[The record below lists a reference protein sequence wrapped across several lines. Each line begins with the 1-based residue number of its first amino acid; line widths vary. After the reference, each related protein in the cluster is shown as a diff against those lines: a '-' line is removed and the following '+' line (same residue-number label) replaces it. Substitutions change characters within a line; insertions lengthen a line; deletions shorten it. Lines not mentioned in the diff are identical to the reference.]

1 MPKEYLKDFELSAN
15 EFTLKAIGIT
25 AVVFG
30 IIWILNILGVFIV
43 EDTIMNVG
51 FFGSILINVIT
62 LAICK
67 FLGLGNPKTKYAAIF
82 CAIISCEFIGVMLTY
97 HALLATVFPIILS
110 VQYRNNKLIR
120 FAYLATT
127 IGHVFYVYGGYH
139 FGLCNANML
148 LFTANN
154 TEYYLQQLVAG
165 TLIANDPGM
174 SVNLALFVFF
184 VVPQWIIL
192 AAFLPVL
199 FHISKQ
205 IEFRVQRELAFS
217 PKSDIDFMTGVYNRI
232 CFERLSKEYYPA
244 LKSIAVVVWD
254 INDLKQINDS
264 RGQDVGD
271 TLVAMTADS
280 IKPLQNSTQ
289 KVFRSG
295 GDRFVLVIENAN
307 NGDINRAL
315 LKWNAKVDQLNS
327 GSTIKVSAAVGYS
340 QGKGDDLEFLI
351 KDASHMM
358 YNHKSTSKMRA
369 I

>member
-1 MPKEYLKDFELSAN
+1 MTKEYLKDFELSAN
-15 EFTLKAIGIT
+15 KFTLRAIGFT
-25 AVVFG
+25 TVVFG
-30 IIWILNILGVFIV
+30 IVWILNLLGIFIV
-43 EDTIMNVG
+43 DDSIMNTG
-51 FFGSILINVIT
+51 FFGSVLINVVT
-62 LAICK
+62 FAICWA
-67 FLGLGNPKTKYAAIF
+67 LGHGNSKTKYVAIF
-82 CAIISCEFIGVMLTY
+82 CAIVSCEFIGIMLTY

-154 TEYYLQQLVAG
+154 TDYYLRQLVAG
-165 TLIANDPGM
+165 SLAANDPGI

-205 IEFRVQRELAFS
+205 IEFRVQREMAFS
-217 PKSDIDFMTGVYNRI
+217 PKSDIDFMTGVYNRF
-232 CFERLSKEYYPA
+232 CFERLSKEFYPTI
-244 LKSIAVVVWD
+244 KSIAIIVWD
-254 INDLKQINDS
+254 INDLKQINDT
-264 RGQDVGD
+264 RGQAEGD
-271 TLVAMTADS
+271 ILVAMTADS

-295 GDRFVLVIENAN
+295 GDRFVLIIENAN

-315 LKWNAKVDQLNS
+315 LKWNAKVDQLNN
-327 GSTIKVSAAVGYS
+327 GSTIKISAAVGYS
-340 QGKGDDLEFLI
+340 QGRGDELDFLI

-358 YNHKSTSKMRA
+358 YSHKSTSKMRA